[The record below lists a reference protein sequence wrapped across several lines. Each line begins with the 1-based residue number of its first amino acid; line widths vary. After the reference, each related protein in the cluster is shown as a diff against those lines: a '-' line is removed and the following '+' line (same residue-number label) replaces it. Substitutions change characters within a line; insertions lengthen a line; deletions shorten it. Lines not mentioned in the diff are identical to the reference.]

1 MNTAYKYNKVRRI
14 ANKSPVTIERG
25 AMLVCYPC
33 DIFISVGPKSQVS
46 YSTKFVKLKRQH
58 SRLNYILLYD

>member
-46 YSTKFVKLKRQH
+46 YSTKFVKLKR
-58 SRLNYILLYD
+58 